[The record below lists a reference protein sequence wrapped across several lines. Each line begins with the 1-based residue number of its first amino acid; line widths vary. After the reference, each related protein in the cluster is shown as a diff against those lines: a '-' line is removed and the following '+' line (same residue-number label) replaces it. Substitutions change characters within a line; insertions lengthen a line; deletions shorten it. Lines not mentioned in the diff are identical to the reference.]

1 MMMMKMVMRR
11 RRWYHLGQEKKRA
24 DASLW
29 KTAVQAP
36 KMGAHHGRGLEKKM
50 TIYADD
56 SDRLENNEDNYEY
69 DEDNDDDDKGD
80 EYIASS

>member
-1 MMMMKMVMRR
+1 MNMMKIMMMTIKVMNI
-11 RRWYHLGQEKKRA
+11 L
-24 DASLW
+24 
-29 KTAVQAP
+29 QAP

-56 SDRLENNEDNYEY
+56 GDRLENNEDNYEY